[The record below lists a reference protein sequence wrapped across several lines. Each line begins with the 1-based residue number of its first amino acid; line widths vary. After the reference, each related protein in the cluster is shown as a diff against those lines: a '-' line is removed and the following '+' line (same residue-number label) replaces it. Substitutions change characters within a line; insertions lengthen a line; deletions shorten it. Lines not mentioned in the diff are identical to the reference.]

1 MKIKIEQILIVF
13 LVSLSFFRVDL
24 AVGSLSFLLSP
35 QFFLSLV
42 IILLFFTK
50 IFVQRNTQLPLVVY
64 SILLMVLLSYF
75 LITIFLNYHGSLQF
89 KRYVLFFEIIL
100 SSSAFLFLF
109 NQFSYSKKTHILR
122 QWIKYSIT
130 THLIWISIQFVL
142 FFNGF
147 HFYADS
153 WEVWRFINPLPHSVG
168 FYFPRLEGG
177 FIDPNV
183 CGYYF
188 SFLFFL
194 SRMLKISNK
203 KNDALMILFIVL
215 TISRSAIAAF
225 LVTLLL
231 FNFNFAKLSLKKTL
245 TAISIFVV
253 GCISFLGALKV
264 LGLWDYFEKAIIIRL
279 TSKGSTNIHNSLI
292 ELGFQETIK
301 SLSTFCFGS
310 GFSSSPYFA
319 YDLLKGVGN
328 KWKYANFHS
337 EYISIFFETG
347 VLGLI
352 LYYSII
358 FFPFLHIKKSKIK
371 LFPILILILLQGV
384 FYQQYN
390 FHYYWIILA
399 IVLSLNLRNAINEK

>member
-24 AVGSLSFLLSP
+24 AVGSFSFLCTP
-35 QFFLSLV
+35 PFFLSLV
-42 IILLFFTK
+42 IIFIFFIKKFNK
-50 IFVQRNTQLPLVVY
+50 INIQLPLVVY
-64 SILLMVLLSYF
+64 SALLFVLLLYF
-75 LITIFLNYHGSLQF
+75 FITILFNYHGSLQF

-100 SSSAFLFLF
+100 SSLAFLVLF

-130 THLIWISIQFVL
+130 THLIWISIQFAL

-153 WEVWRFINPLPHSVG
+153 WSQWKFINPLPHSVG

-177 FIDPNV
+177 FLDPNV

-194 SRMLKISNK
+194 ARMLKISNK
-203 KNDALMILFIVL
+203 KNNALMILFIAL

-225 LVTLLL
+225 FVTLVI
-231 FNFNFAKLSLKKTL
+231 FNFAKFSLKKVL
-245 TAISIFVV
+245 VGVVIFVT
-253 GCISFLGALKV
+253 GCASFLGALKV
-264 LGLWDYFEKAIIIRL
+264 LGYWDYFVKALTIRL
-279 TSKGSTNIHNSLI
+279 TSKGSTNIHNSLL

-301 SLSTFCFGS
+301 SLHTFFFGS

-319 YDLLKGVGN
+319 YDLLKVVGN

-347 VLGLI
+347 ILGLI
-352 LYYSII
+352 LYYSIL
-358 FFPFLHIKKSKIK
+358 FFPFIHTKKSKVK
-371 LFPILILILLQGV
+371 LFPILLLILLQGV

-390 FHYYWIILA
+390 FHYYWVVLA
-399 IVLSLNLRNAINEK
+399 IVLSLNLKNAVKEK